1 MSFHT
6 TRWSLILAARDPAAG
21 AAAFAELCRSYRAPV
36 LAYLRWTQP
45 AQAEDLTQAFFLKL
59 LEKRYDLAADPAR
72 GRFRS
77 FLLAALRGFLANA
90 ADAAATLKRGGDLCF
105 ETIDSLVDHPDDL
118 GPERAFDRAFALEV
132 ISRALALLRDQCE
145 AAGQAERYAALLPWL
160 IEAPEAGAYRALAI
174 RLRVPANTVA
184 VQVKRLRER
193 LQTLIRAELLDTLS
207 DPRSLDTELRAL
219 KLALSDPG

>member
-6 TRWSLILAARDPAAG
+6 TRWSLILAARDPAVG

-36 LAYLRWTQP
+36 LAYVRWLQP

-77 FLLAALRGFLANA
+77 FLLAALKGFLANA
-90 ADAAATLKRGGDLCF
+90 ADAAATLRRGG
-105 ETIDSLVDHPDDL
+105 SVDHEPIEALADRADGL
-118 GPERAFDRAFALEV
+118 GPERAFDRVFALEV
-132 ISRALALLRDQCE
+132 IGRALAHLRDQCE
-145 AAGQAERYAALLPWL
+145 AAGQAERYAALAPWL
-160 IEAPEAGAYRALAI
+160 IEAPDAGAYRALAAQ
-174 RLRVPANTVA
+174 LGLPANTVA

-193 LQTLIRAELLDTLS
+193 LQAGIRAELLDTLS
-207 DPRSLDTELRAL
+207 DPRQLGAELSAL
-219 KLALSDPG
+219 KAALSGDR

>member
-36 LAYLRWTQP
+36 LAYVRWMQA
-45 AQAEDLTQAFFLKL
+45 AQAEDLTQAFFLQL

-77 FLLAALRGFLANA
+77 FLLAALKGFLANA
-90 ADAAATLKRGGDLCF
+90 ADAAATLKRGGDRRF
-105 ETIDSLVDHPDDL
+105 ETIDSVVDQPDPAS
-118 GPERAFDRAFALEV
+118 PERAFDRAFALAV
-132 ISRALALLRDQCE
+132 ISRALAHLRDQCE
-145 AAGQAERYAALLPWL
+145 AAGQAARYAALAPWL
-160 IEAPEAGAYRALAI
+160 IEAPDAGAYRQLSAQLH
-174 RLRVPANTVA
+174 LPANTIA

-207 DPRSLDTELRAL
+207 DPKLLDAELRAL
-219 KLALSDPG
+219 KAALVDPG